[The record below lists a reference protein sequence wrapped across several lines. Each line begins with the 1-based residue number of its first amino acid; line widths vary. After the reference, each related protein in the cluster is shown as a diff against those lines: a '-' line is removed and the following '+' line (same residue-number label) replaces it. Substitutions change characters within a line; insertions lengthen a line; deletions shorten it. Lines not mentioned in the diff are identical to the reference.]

1 MTKTE
6 RRGAAVCYVRISSE
20 EQLKKSATNIATQT
34 HKCSDAAQ
42 RAGLEVSKVFVDEGE
57 SAFKQA
63 YTERP
68 QLRAMLAYLSEHK
81 KKVTH
86 VVFENLSRLAR
97 QGPEQAML
105 LASFKKDGLAY
116 ISVDEPNAE
125 SNTAA
130 GRMAV
135 SMIGV
140 FNEFYSD
147 SLSERVAYRMRAG
160 AQAGRHLH
168 LARLGYLNGK
178 VNGVKNI
185 VPDPQRA
192 ELVRKAFELVA
203 EGRTLANVLRIVTSL
218 GLRSRAG
225 QPLKKNTLS
234 QMLRCRIYC
243 GWVKSGQVTARGT
256 FEPLVS
262 EELWERCQQFLDGR
276 AKRKEHRQQHEDW
289 PLRRFVRCDSCGKAM
304 TSGWVKNRLGK
315 RYGFYFCEQKGCRA
329 NSVRKEALEREW
341 VILLAMMEPKEELLR
356 RIPEMAAAAWEHRK
370 VRAEEDQRQLT
381 SRLADQQAL
390 NKKTIEARVQG
401 SISDEDFATMKKSIA
416 DQIAVL
422 EHGLLELEQER
433 STMQDLMKTAE
444 IRIQNLAGWWEGAD
458 LKGRMELQFSLWPE
472 GLRWSEK
479 NHFLNTGNTSLLQ
492 SVDEL
497 VGELVGSGGRPRT

>member
-6 RRGAAVCYVRISSE
+6 KQSAAVCYIRISSE
-20 EQLKKSATNIATQT
+20 EQLKKSATNITTQT
-34 HKCSDAAQ
+34 RKCSDACQ
-42 RAGLEVSKVFVDEGE
+42 RAGAEVAKVFVDEGE

-63 YTERP
+63 YTQRP
-68 QLRAMLAYLSEHK
+68 QLQAMLAYLREHK
-81 KKVTH
+81 EVTH

-105 LASFKKDGLAY
+105 LAHFKSAGLQY

-135 SMIGV
+135 SIIGV
-140 FNEFYSD
+140 LNEYSSD
-147 SLSERVAYRMRAG
+147 SLSERVAGRMQAG
-160 AQAGRHLH
+160 ALAGRHLH

-178 VNGVKNI
+178 VNGAKNI
-185 VPDPQRA
+185 VPDPERA

-203 EGRTLANVLRIVTSL
+203 EGRTLSNVLRIVTSL

-243 GWVKSGQVTARGT
+243 GWVKSGPVTARGT
-256 FEPLVS
+256 FEPLVT
-262 EELWERCQQFLDGR
+262 EELWERCQDFLAGR
-276 AKRKEHRQQHEDW
+276 AKRKEHRQQHDDW
-289 PLRRFVRCDSCGKAM
+289 PLRRFVICDACGKRM

-341 VILLAMMEPKEELLR
+341 VILLSMLEPQEELLR
-356 RIPEMAAAAWEHRK
+356 RVPEMAAAAWEHRK
-370 VRAEEDQRQLT
+370 GRSEEEQRQLT
-381 SRLADQQAL
+381 SRLSDQQAL
-390 NKKTIEARVQG
+390 NKKAIEARVQG

-416 DQIAVL
+416 DQISIL
-422 EHGLLELEQER
+422 EHGLQELAQER

-444 IRIQNLAGWWEGAD
+444 IRVQNLAKHWEGAD
-458 LKGRMELQFSLWPE
+458 LKERMELQFSLWPE
-472 GLRWSEK
+472 GLRWSEE
-479 NHFLNTGNTSLLQ
+479 NHFLNTGNASLLQ
-492 SVDEL
+492 AVDEL
-497 VGELVGSGGRPRT
+497 MGELVGGGGRPRT